1 MSALVLD
8 AGALVAVDRN
18 DRAMIARLRVAQQH
32 GMDLRSNAMVV
43 AQVWR
48 DRQGR
53 QVQLA
58 NLLHAVDVR
67 AVDQRAGR
75 EAGVLLAA
83 TGSADPIDAT
93 VALLAQA
100 GDRVLTSDPADL
112 TVLLQAADR
121 RAVVVAC

>member
-1 MSALVLD
+1 MLD

-100 GDRVLTSDPADL
+100 GDRVLTSDPQDL
-112 TVLLQAADR
+112 TSLLRAAHR